1 MAEPWVSLF
10 RRIGSSWPA
19 ARKPKHWRNT
29 RNGSVVA
36 PVSISGP
43 PHAQAQS
50 TRWSFPILFPGFQL
64 LLPEK
69 ERGALGEVERLLEV
83 GLMRKDRAVP
93 WRSGWGLDAA
103 GRIGRGLE
111 QESVSRAWR
120 VDGAELVSSGAGLQ
134 DCAPR
139 CLRCAVN
146 KRGPGGSR
154 RRAATARRPGA
165 AGTPAARPSV
175 GPGDAPVGV
184 PGRAWLAS
192 FSEFICPQC
201 SQRA

>member
-1 MAEPWVSLF
+1 MPTVPMQSVRLGGGALGFAFPKNRFILASGEETQTLEKYQKRKRSRSGFNF
-10 RRIGSSWPA
+10 R
-19 ARKPKHWRNT
+19 
-29 RNGSVVA
+29 
-36 PVSISGP
+36 P

-103 GRIGRGLE
+103 GRIGRGLK
-111 QESVSRAWR
+111 QGSVPRAWR
-120 VDGAELVSSGAGLQ
+120 IDGAELVSSGAGLQ
-134 DCAPR
+134 GCAPG

-146 KRGPGGSR
+146 KRGPGG
-154 RRAATARRPGA
+154 
-165 AGTPAARPSV
+165 
-175 GPGDAPVGV
+175 
-184 PGRAWLAS
+184 
-192 FSEFICPQC
+192 
-201 SQRA
+201 